1 MLVEPQVEPQVD
13 TSPLPLPPGGRRAF
27 AAAPA
32 RPAVVASLQPVD
44 HVAGLLATM
53 SIFAHDLRGP
63 LANLAILLE
72 GIETAATK
80 NDAGPLAEQSRR
92 SQSIVQ
98 ALDDLL
104 TAMLD
109 RTRRTGD
116 PLGVK
121 PAPVDLDLAIEA
133 AIGLSLPLAASRR
146 VRIRRHG
153 GRNIVVMG
161 DHGLLVQALDNLI
174 GNAVKHAPSGTTV
187 SVSVAAPADE
197 LEVRVANAGP
207 PLTETDLA
215 RAFRP
220 FTRLSTT
227 AEASRASFGLG
238 LWIVRL
244 IAERHG
250 GSVTAAPRTDGSG
263 ARFSLHLPRTA

>member
-1 MLVEPQVEPQVD
+1 MLIDTQAETFAPQRDRPV
-13 TSPLPLPPGGRRAF
+13 

-32 RPAVVASLQPVD
+32 RHPLAAPTPS
-44 HVAGLLATM
+44 AAEGLLATM

-63 LANLAILLE
+63 LANLALLLE
-72 GIETAATK
+72 GIETAAAMR
-80 NDAGPLAEQSRR
+80 DARPLAEQSRR
-92 SQSIVQ
+92 SQVIVQ

-121 PAPVDLDLAIEA
+121 PAPVDLDEVIQA
-133 AIGLSLPLAASRR
+133 ATGLSLPLAASRN
-146 VRIRRHG
+146 VRIRRFG
-153 GRNIVVMG
+153 ARDRAILG
-161 DHGLLVQALDNLI
+161 DRGLLVQALDNLI
-174 GNAVKHAPSGTTV
+174 GNAVKHAPQGTSV
-187 SVSVAAPADE
+187 SVSVLSRPDE
-197 LEVRVANAGP
+197 LVIRVTNAGP
-207 PLTETDLA
+207 ALTDDDLG

-227 AEASRASFGLG
+227 ADATRASFGLG

-250 GSVTAAPRTDGSG
+250 GSVGASPRSDGSG
-263 ARFSLHLPRTA
+263 AVFSLHLPLTA

>member
-1 MLVEPQVEPQVD
+1 MLIETHID
-13 TSPLPLPPGGRRAF
+13 
-27 AAAPA
+27 AAAPDRTLRHHA
-32 RPAVVASLQPVD
+32 ETPTSTMVRVASQTVPGGE
-44 HVAGLLATM
+44 GLLATM

-63 LANLAILLE
+63 LANLALLLE
-72 GIETAATK
+72 GIETAAATR
-80 NDAGPLAEQSRR
+80 DARPLAEQTRK
-92 SQSIVQ
+92 SQAIVQ

-121 PAPVDLDLAIEA
+121 PERIDTDEALQA
-133 AIGLSLPLAASRR
+133 AIGLSLPLAAQRSVRLRR
-146 VRIRRHG
+146 FGARHTA
-153 GRNIVVMG
+153 MLG
-161 DHGLLVQALDNLI
+161 DRGLIVQALDNLI
-174 GNAVKHAPSGTTV
+174 GNAVKHAPEGTNV
-187 SVSVAAPADE
+187 SVSVASAADE
-197 LEVRVANAGP
+197 LVLRVANAGP
-207 PLTETDLA
+207 PLTELDYA

-227 AEASRASFGLG
+227 AAAARTSFGLG

-250 GSVTAAPRTDGSG
+250 GCVTASPRSDGSG
-263 ARFSLHLPRTA
+263 AIFSLHLPRSA